1 MGCCR
6 YSGMLTK
13 LRPQLTYANVVSSA
27 ALFLALGGV
36 SYAAVAL
43 PKNSVGA
50 KQIKANAVT
59 GAKVKNG
66 TLVRGDFKKGQVAAG
81 ARGAKGPQGLRG
93 LQGVTGLRGPSGVSG
108 AHVVEGTPTTIAAIG
123 GFGSAT
129 VTCPA
134 GERVLSGNYSQ
145 ADGLPSVLVFRTRVN
160 DAGTTFTADGKNDS
174 GSTNREFSAYALCA
188 A

>member
-1 MGCCR
+1 
-6 YSGMLTK
+6 MLKK
-13 LRPQLTYANVVSSA
+13 LRLQLTYANVVSSA

-50 KQIKANAVT
+50 KQIKTNAVT

-66 TLVRGDFKKGQVAAG
+66 TLVRGDFKKGQVADG
-81 ARGAKGPQGLRG
+81 ARGAQGPQGLRG
-93 LQGVTGLRGPSGVSG
+93 LQGVTGSRGPSGVSG
-108 AHVVEGTPTTIAAIG
+108 AHVVEGPSTMIAAVG
-123 GFGSAT
+123 GFASAT

-134 GERVLSGNYSQ
+134 GERVLSGNYTQ
-145 ADGLPSVLVFRTRVN
+145 ADGIPSILVYRTRIN

-174 GSTNREFSAYALCA
+174 GAPDRVFSVYALCA